1 MGQCHKNKQRED
13 EKAIRRTLAIHT
25 KVAAEELDQPTPP
38 DFATICKEKVAQT
51 IEKIDKA
58 LSSSKAGVSK
68 QVIQK
73 LNYAKNNWP
82 AALDKYEAQEKIL
95 DGATAIAKQTLM
107 PLL

>member
-1 MGQCHKNKQRED
+1 
-13 EKAIRRTLAIHT
+13 
-25 KVAAEELDQPTPP
+25 
-38 DFATICKEKVAQT
+38 
-51 IEKIDKA
+51 
-58 LSSSKAGVSK
+58 VSK
-68 QVIQK
+68 QVKQK